1 VMMGGI
7 IVTILLSVYL
17 PIFKIM
23 SQIRG

>member
-1 VMMGGI
+1 MMGGI

-23 SQIRG
+23 SQIKG